1 MFRDGQK
8 IRNMNHIFSFE
19 VTGCLQIFF
28 FGDDDLWVRLDV
40 GQLRKLRIQ
49 VFVAHVLDLA
59 LVWLLTD
66 LVNAIDHIH
75 TL

>member
-1 MFRDGQK
+1 M
-8 IRNMNHIFSFE
+8 NMNHAFSFE

-28 FGDDDLWVRLDV
+28 FGGDDLRVRLDV

-49 VFVAHVLDLA
+49 VLVAHVLDLA
-59 LVWLLTD
+59 LIRLLTD

-75 TL
+75 AL